1 MDKLYSK
8 YFQKSRSFLYPCLG
22 IKKAS
27 YISPSGTYISI
38 EGFIGAD
45 EAKLIC
51 TFKNDKSDG
60 FKSFENQM
68 LLSNPLFE
76 TKYQI
81 KDYNVYV
88 FSLEIYKSDFFNF
101 LLGKYS
107 KLSTVLKKAIKSY
120 YGDNSAEYKFIETY
134 LNPEKYFESYAKLLN
149 VDLELLKQVG
159 ELCDA
164 CDLDKETLKISTED
178 LKLLKEKSVAL

>member
-1 MDKLYSK
+1 
-8 YFQKSRSFLYPCLG
+8 
-22 IKKAS
+22 
-27 YISPSGTYISI
+27 
-38 EGFIGAD
+38 
-45 EAKLIC
+45 
-51 TFKNDKSDG
+51 
-60 FKSFENQM
+60 
-68 LLSNPLFE
+68 
-76 TKYQI
+76 
-81 KDYNVYV
+81 
-88 FSLEIYKSDFFNF
+88 
-101 LLGKYS
+101 LGKYS

-164 CDLDKETLKISTED
+164 CDMDKETLKISIED